1 MCKTLMIAA
10 TCMMPVAAEAMP
22 WERMETRGIVSHTL
36 QAEDMRLTL
45 VCDPNNAYEYPQQ
58 YLLFRFAQDAQ
69 ARQVVLESANRE
81 IELPLMAD
89 SLLKPLA
96 EEDVWAAALE
106 ILSSGEPFTIKA
118 DEQSWIMTPDS
129 QPDHGCTS

>member
-1 MCKTLMIAA
+1 MCKALMIAA
-10 TCMMPVAAEAMP
+10 TCMMPIAAEAMS

-36 QAEDMRLTL
+36 QTEDLRLTL

-69 ARQVVLESANRE
+69 ERQVVLEGGTQQ
-81 IELPLMAD
+81 IELPLIAD
-89 SLLKPLA
+89 SLLKRLA
-96 EEDVWAAALE
+96 EEDIWAAALE
-106 ILSSGEPFTIKA
+106 ILSSGEPFTVRT
-118 DEQSWIMTPDS
+118 DDQSWFMTPDS